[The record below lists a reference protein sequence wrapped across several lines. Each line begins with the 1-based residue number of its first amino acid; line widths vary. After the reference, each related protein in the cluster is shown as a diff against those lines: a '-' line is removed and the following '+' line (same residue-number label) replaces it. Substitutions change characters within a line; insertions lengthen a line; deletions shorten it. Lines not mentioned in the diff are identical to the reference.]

1 MLYLR
6 TVNVFSWLIQTIV
19 ASVVDMVSFIV
30 VLVIG
35 IIAFADAFL
44 SIETLLVI
52 SGDMT
57 EEKNTLTKDSSDYD
71 KFLKAYVSAWQSS
84 FLVALGEFDGNL
96 EFYRDQDWL
105 VFFVC
110 CFFNMIVMLNLL
122 IAIISDSYGRIAGNQ
137 VNHTYQ
143 EKAR

>member
-57 EEKNTLTKDSSDYD
+57 EEKTTLTKDSSDYD

>member
-71 KFLKAYVSAWQSS
+71 KFLQAYVSAWQSS